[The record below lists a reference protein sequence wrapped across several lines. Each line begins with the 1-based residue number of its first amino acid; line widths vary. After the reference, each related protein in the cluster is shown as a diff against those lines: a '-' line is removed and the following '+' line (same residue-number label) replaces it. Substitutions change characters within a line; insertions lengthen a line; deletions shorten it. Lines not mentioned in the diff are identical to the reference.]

1 MKKSLIHDLNNLSFE
16 DNYSLSLM
24 LLHKLSNNPK
34 YSVLSE
40 LAYLMDK
47 DSLINFLTYY
57 GGKTIEVPTIDKLK
71 STLRTLILYQ
81 KYIVEK
87 IPWDE
92 ALKMSGYKRGEERE
106 AERYLTHF
114 RLMLSSTKIGK
125 PNDDDS

>member
-1 MKKSLIHDLNNLSFE
+1 MKRNLIHDLNNLPIE

-47 DSLINFLTYY
+47 KSLLNFLTYY
-57 GGKTIEVPTIDKLK
+57 GGKTIEVPTVDKLK

-87 IPWDE
+87 VPWDE
-92 ALKMSGYKRGEERE
+92 ALKLAGYKPSEGRE

-114 RLMLSSTKIGK
+114 RMMLTTTKVGEDE
-125 PNDDDS
+125 DD